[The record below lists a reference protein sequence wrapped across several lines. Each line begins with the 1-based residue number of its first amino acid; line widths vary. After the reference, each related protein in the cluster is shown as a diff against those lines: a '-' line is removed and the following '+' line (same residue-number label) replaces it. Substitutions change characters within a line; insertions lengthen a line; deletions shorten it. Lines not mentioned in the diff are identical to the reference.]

1 MAVKM
6 ETTTERLAKLSG
18 AMSGY
23 ARLAYGAMCRHDYVE
38 ARVLIERALDAYDT
52 DQRATMKR
60 IRAMALERTEE
71 VE

>member
-1 MAVKM
+1 MTDTV
-6 ETTTERLAKLSG
+6 TRLAKLSG

-38 ARVLIERALDAYDT
+38 AKVLIERALDAYDT
-52 DQRATMKR
+52 DREATMKR

-71 VE
+71 VTK